1 MKPTYDRSVNA
12 AYIYVKNEIGV
23 GEVKTQ
29 YHCDIKKVRGI
40 INYPAASG
48 RGIGPLE

>member
-29 YHCDIKKVRGI
+29 YHCDI
-40 INYPAASG
+40 NYPAASG